1 MTRNNL
7 LHPQL
12 QYFTIYNSLKSGDE
26 MNNLK
31 PIIDVD
37 QQKCISC
44 HQCIAVCPVKY
55 CNDANGETVKVNE
68 HLCIGCG
75 NCIKACTHGARKG
88 IDDSQQFFDDLKMGS
103 TIVAIVAPAV
113 ASVFPGQYL
122 QLNTWL
128 KSIGVKACFDVS
140 FGAELTVKSYLEH
153 VRQNKPK
160 TVIAQPCPALVTFIE
175 IYHPEL
181 IPHLAP
187 ADSPMMHSMK
197 MIKTFHPE
205 FSNSKFTVISP
216 CYAKKRE
223 FDEVGIGDYNVTM
236 ISIKKFLQ
244 EHSINLDG
252 FKKSDFDNPPA
263 ERAVLFSTPG
273 GLLRTAARWNP
284 NITQMSRKIE
294 GPHTIY
300 SYLEKLS
307 SQIGKGYAPLLID
320 CLNCELGCN
329 GGTGTDNMEKS
340 PDEIEHFVE
349 IRNREMQ
356 QQWSKSINDK
366 AAQKKI
372 NSLLNRYWKGEL
384 YTRKY
389 INRSSNNTLKTPAAA
404 EKKEILA
411 AMYKFKQE
419 DQYNCASCGYNS
431 CENMVFAIFNKLN
444 KSENC
449 HYYSQKSL
457 ENMINSV
464 KDISDR
470 QQQAVAGISQS
481 VNNISRNIDSI
492 VLSTEQ
498 IQLSIN
504 DISCTSQNASTL
516 AKNCNDITSSTINIV
531 EVLEQTTIEV
541 QKSLDG
547 ISNITDQTKLLSL
560 NAAIEAVN
568 AGDAGK
574 SFAVVAN
581 EIKMLASET
590 AKTSE
595 RIFDNIQTMNQQT
608 ESTVENI
615 RKVDGSISEINTMQA
630 SVAASVE
637 EQASTISGITSS
649 MKNVANELQTIS
661 HHLSAVVKAY
671 DEHNEK
677 FAHINS
683 K

>member
-1 MTRNNL
+1 
-7 LHPQL
+7 
-12 QYFTIYNSLKSGDE
+12 
-26 MNNLK
+26 MNHLK

-37 QQKCISC
+37 QQKCTNC
-44 HQCIAVCPVKY
+44 HQCIAVCPVKF
-55 CNDANGETVKVNE
+55 CNNAGDITVKVNE
-68 HLCIGCG
+68 NLCIGCG
-75 NCIKACTHGARKG
+75 NCIKACTHSARRG
-88 IDDSQQFFDDLKMGS
+88 IDDAQLFFDDLKMGS
-103 TIVAIVAPAV
+103 TIIAIVAPAV
-113 ASVFPGQYL
+113 ASVFPDRYL
-122 QLNTWL
+122 QLNTWM

-153 VRQNKPK
+153 VDQNKPK
-160 TVIAQPCPALVTFIE
+160 AIIAQPCPAIVTFIE
-175 IYHPEL
+175 IFHPEL
-181 IPHLAP
+181 IPYLAP
-187 ADSPMMHSMK
+187 ADSPMMHTMK

-205 FSNSKFTVISP
+205 FSKAKFAVISP

-236 ISIKKFLQ
+236 ISLKKYLQ
-244 EHSINLDG
+244 EQSIDLDEYE
-252 FKKSDFDNPPA
+252 KTDFDNPPA

-273 GLLRTAARWNP
+273 GLLRTATRWNP

-300 SYLEKLS
+300 AYLEKLF
-307 SQIGKGYAPLLID
+307 SQIDKGNAPLLID

-329 GGTGTDNMEKS
+329 GGTGTDNQEKS
-340 PDEIEHFVE
+340 PDEIEHYIE
-349 IRNREMQ
+349 LRNKEMQ
-356 QQWSKSINDK
+356 QRWSKPINDT

-372 NSLLNRYWKGEL
+372 SKLLNKYWRNDL
-384 YTRKY
+384 YSRKY
-389 INRSSNNTLKTPAAA
+389 VNRSSNNSFKPPTSN
-404 EKKEILA
+404 EKKDILA
-411 AMYKFKQE
+411 AMYKFNQE
-419 DQYNCASCGYNS
+419 DHYNCASCGYNS
-431 CENMVFAIFNKLN
+431 CENMAFAIFNKLN

-457 ENMINSV
+457 ENMVNSV
-464 KDISDR
+464 KDISDK
-470 QQQAVAGISQS
+470 QQKAVAGISQS
-481 VNNISRNIDSI
+481 IENISRNIDSI
-492 VLSTEQ
+492 VMSTEQ

-504 DISCTSQNASTL
+504 DISRTSQNASNL
-516 AKNCNDITSSTINIV
+516 ARNSNDITSSTINIV
-531 EVLEQTTIEV
+531 EILEQTTIEV

-581 EIKMLASET
+581 EIKMLAAET

-595 RIFDNIQTMNQQT
+595 QIFDNILTMNQQT
-608 ESTVENI
+608 ECTVENI

-630 SVAASVE
+630 TVAASVE
-637 EQASTISGITSS
+637 EQASTISGITGS

-661 HHLSAVVKAY
+661 LHLSAVVKAY
-671 DEHNEK
+671 NEHNQK
-677 FAHINS
+677 FAHINL

>member
-1 MTRNNL
+1 
-7 LHPQL
+7 
-12 QYFTIYNSLKSGDE
+12 
-26 MNNLK
+26 MNYLK
-31 PIIDVD
+31 PVIDID
-37 QQKCISC
+37 QQKCINC
-44 HQCIAVCPVKY
+44 HQCIAVCPVKF
-55 CNDANGETVKVNE
+55 CNIAGDKTVKVNE
-68 HLCIGCG
+68 NLCIGCG
-75 NCIKACTHGARKG
+75 NCIKACTHNARRG
-88 IDDSQQFFDDLKMGS
+88 IDDSQHFFDDLKMGS
-103 TIVAIVAPAV
+103 TIVAIVAPAI
-113 ASVFPGQYL
+113 ASVFPDRYL
-122 QLNTWL
+122 QLNTWM
-128 KSIGVKACFDVS
+128 KSIGIKACFDVS
-140 FGAELTVKSYLEH
+140 FGAELTVKSYLEY

-160 TVIAQPCPALVTFIE
+160 AVIAQPCPALVTFIE

-187 ADSPMMHSMK
+187 ADSPMMHTMK
-197 MIKTFHPE
+197 MIKTFYPE
-205 FSNSKFTVISP
+205 FSKAKFAVISP

-236 ISIKKFLQ
+236 ISLKKYLQ
-244 EHSINLDG
+244 EHSIDLG
-252 FKKSDFDNPPA
+252 EYEKSDFDNPPA

-273 GLLRTAARWNP
+273 GLLRTATRWNP

-300 SYLEKLS
+300 AYLEKLF
-307 SQIGKGYAPLLID
+307 SQIEKGYAPLLID

-329 GGTGTDNMEKS
+329 GGTGTDNQEKS
-340 PDEIEHFVE
+340 PDEIEHYIE
-349 IRNREMQ
+349 LRNKEMLQ
-356 QQWSKSINDK
+356 RWSKPVNNT

-372 NSLLNRYWKGEL
+372 NKLLNKYWRDDL
-384 YTRKY
+384 YSRKY
-389 INRSSNNTLKTPAAA
+389 VNRSSNNSFKPPTSD
-404 EKKEILA
+404 EKKGILA

-431 CENMVFAIFNKLN
+431 CENMAFAIFNKLN

-457 ENMINSV
+457 ENMVNSV
-464 KDISDR
+464 KDISEK
-470 QQQAVAGISQS
+470 QQKAVAGISQS
-481 VNNISRNIDSI
+481 IDNISRNIDSI
-492 VLSTEQ
+492 VMSTEQ

-504 DISCTSQNASTL
+504 DISRTSQNASTL
-516 AKNCNDITSSTINIV
+516 ARSSNDITSSTINIV
-531 EVLEQTTIEV
+531 EILEQTTIEV

-581 EIKMLASET
+581 EIKMLAAET

-595 RIFDNIQTMNQQT
+595 RIFDNILTMNQQT

-630 SVAASVE
+630 TVAASVE

-661 HHLSAVVKAY
+661 LHLSAVVKAY
-671 DEHNEK
+671 NEHNQK
-677 FAHINS
+677 FAHLNS

>member
-1 MTRNNL
+1 MN
-7 LHPQL
+7 P
-12 QYFTIYNSLKSGDE
+12 LKSVLE
-26 MNNLK
+26 
-31 PIIDVD
+31 VD
-37 QQKCISC
+37 KDKCISC
-44 HQCIAVCPVKY
+44 HQCIAVCPVKF
-55 CNDANGETVKVNE
+55 CNIAQDKAVNVNE
-68 HLCIGCG
+68 NLCIGCG

-88 IDDSQQFFDDLKMGS
+88 IDDSIQFFNDLKTES
-103 TIVAIVAPAV
+103 QIVAIVAPAV
-113 ASVFPGQYL
+113 ASVFPDRYL

-160 TVIAQPCPALVTFIE
+160 AVIAQPCPALVTFIE

-181 IPHLAP
+181 LPHLAP
-187 ADSPMMHSMK
+187 ADSPMMHTMK
-197 MIKTFHPE
+197 MIKTFYQE
-205 FSNSKFTVISP
+205 FSNAKFAVVSP

-236 ISIKKFLQ
+236 ISIKKYLQ
-244 EHSINLDG
+244 EHSIDLCG

-263 ERAVLFSTPG
+263 ERAVQFSTPG
-273 GLLRTAARWNP
+273 GLLRTASRWNP
-284 NITQMSRKIE
+284 KITQVSRKIE

-300 SYLEKLS
+300 NYLEKLS
-307 SQIGKGYAPLLID
+307 SQIEKGYAPLLID

-329 GGTGTDNMEKS
+329 GGTGTDNQEKS
-340 PDEIEHFVE
+340 PDEIEHYVE
-349 IRNREMQ
+349 LRNKEMQ
-356 QQWSKSINDK
+356 QCWSKSINDA

-372 NSLLNRYWKGEL
+372 NKLLNKYWREGL

-389 INRSSNNTLKTPAAA
+389 VNRSSSNSIKPPSPS
-404 EKKEILA
+404 EKNDILA

-431 CENMVFAIFNKLN
+431 CENMVVAIFNKLN

-449 HYYSQKSL
+449 HYYSQISL
-457 ENMINSV
+457 ENMVNSV
-464 KDISDR
+464 KDISDK

-481 VNNISRNIDSI
+481 IENISRNIDSI
-492 VLSTEQ
+492 VMSTEQ

-504 DISCTSQNASTL
+504 DISRTSQNASTL
-516 AKNCNDITSSTINIV
+516 ARNSNNITSSTINIV
-531 EVLEQTTIEV
+531 EILEQTTIEV

-568 AGDAGK
+568 AGEAGK

-581 EIKMLASET
+581 EIKLLAAET

-595 RIFDNIQTMNQQT
+595 RIFDNILTMNQQT

-630 SVAASVE
+630 TVAVSVE
-637 EQASTISGITSS
+637 EQASTISGITSG
-649 MKNVANELQTIS
+649 MKNVADELQTIS

-677 FAHINS
+677 FAYFNQNN
-683 K
+683 KG